1 MIVLGSVKY
10 PDPVPKVILLAVRL
24 SKDAFEEEKLLA
36 IRLEK
41 PVDR

>member
-1 MIVLGSVKY
+1 MMVLGSVKY
-10 PDPVPKVILLAVRL
+10 PDPIPNVILLVISE

-36 IRLEK
+36 IKLEN